1 MKGIELD
8 TPQELIRANDLQ
20 RGGHYAASGKLYARF
35 FEENPKHPL
44 RFKCLFEVA
53 DNLYYEKR
61 YAEALEVYQTFIHY
75 CEGQQDI
82 SDEEAGWIDAYIKLA
97 NSRIDSINNRGQK
110 I

>member
-1 MKGIELD
+1 MD
-8 TPQELIRANDLQ
+8 TPQELIRANELQ

-35 FEENPKHPL
+35 FEENPSHPL

-53 DNLYYEKR
+53 DNLYYEER
-61 YAEALEVYQTFIHY
+61 YAEASSAYQMFIKY
-75 CEGQQDI
+75 CGDQKDI

>member
-1 MKGIELD
+1 MD

-35 FEENPKHPL
+35 FKKNPTHPL

-53 DNLYYEKR
+53 DNLYYEER
-61 YAEALEVYQTFIHY
+61 YAEALDAYQAFINY
-75 CEGQQDI
+75 CAGQQNT

-97 NSRIDSINNRGQK
+97 NSRIYSINNRGQR